1 MLDGLRHTQLVRKDH
16 YILLGTAG
24 AAAALALLLFD
35 MVQQMVSSP
44 ENSTGRITVFVLAV
58 QGLCCL
64 GSFLGHVYR
73 SLAGRPGLLTALS
86 VCAVLANLGLLLGRA
101 VHEIIFS
108 GYMPEQY
115 SEAPQFE
122 DVTHQS
128 REDRREWSLGAGTSP
143 GAVSEMSEKT
153 MAR

>member
-35 MVQQMVSSP
+35 MVQQLLSRPESS
-44 ENSTGRITVFVLAV
+44 SGRITVFVLAV
-58 QGLCCL
+58 QCLCCL
-64 GSFLGHVYR
+64 GSLLGHVYR
-73 SLAGRPGLLTALS
+73 SLAGRSGLLTALG
-86 VCAVLANLGLLLGRA
+86 VGAVLANLGLLLGRGL
-101 VHEIIFS
+101 HEIIFS
-108 GYMPEQY
+108 GYMPEEY

-128 REDRREWSLGAGTSP
+128 RGEWLNGL
-143 GAVSEMSEKT
+143 
-153 MAR
+153 